1 MKKWIVLCIS
11 VFFVSTAFPKSKD
24 RLPPKEL
31 ETEVKQV
38 VLITDLSSQ
47 MTKELL
53 EGLHPNIAVE
63 CREGTELS
71 FKYTGHFGLF
81 SVNYNPN
88 LSIKVEKTAYLRFIN
103 SSSTKPRIRGY
114 LSFDLKSWEK
124 LSKFDRK
131 PEFSFEINPEKS
143 QILLESKIPPE
154 KVDET

>member
-1 MKKWIVLCIS
+1 MKTWIVLCVS

-24 RLPPKEL
+24 RLPPKAL
-31 ETEVKQV
+31 ENEVKQV

-53 EGLHPNIAVE
+53 AGLHPDIAVE
-63 CREGTELS
+63 CREGAELS

-88 LSIKVEKTAYLRFIN
+88 LSIKVEKTAYLRLIN
-103 SSSTKPRIRGY
+103 ISSTKQKIRGY

-124 LSKFDRK
+124 LSKFDLR
-131 PEFSFEINPEKS
+131 PEFSFEINPAKS
-143 QILLESKIPPE
+143 QILLESKTASG
-154 KVDET
+154 KFDET